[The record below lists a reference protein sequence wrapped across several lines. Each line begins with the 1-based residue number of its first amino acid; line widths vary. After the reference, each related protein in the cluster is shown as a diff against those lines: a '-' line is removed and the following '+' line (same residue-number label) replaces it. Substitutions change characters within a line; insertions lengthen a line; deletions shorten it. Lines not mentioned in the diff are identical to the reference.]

1 MVFEK
6 EEEGHD
12 ILVNHQSDHQEPHDH
27 DHDQTD
33 VPIDNSSDWLSLSIN
48 SGDPSSSTEGCTG
61 AKPAKNKL
69 FSCNFCMRKF
79 FSSQALGGHQN
90 AHKRER
96 GANKSF
102 QSQRIPLAA
111 ARSLGVQPHSLVH
124 KPSRGE
130 AAVVARFSDVA
141 TTGMMGVVAW
151 TPFEEPMD
159 VTWPGSFRMEKLPD
173 QSSDRKNVDL
183 NLRL

>member
-1 MVFEK
+1 MVFQK

-33 VPIDNSSDWLSLSIN
+33 VPTDNLSDWLSLSIN
-48 SGDPSSSTEGCTG
+48 SGDPSSSIEGCTG
-61 AKPAKNKL
+61 SKPAKNKL

-96 GANKSF
+96 GANKRF
-102 QSQRIPLAA
+102 QYQRIPLLAA
-111 ARSLGVQPHSLVH
+111 GSLGVQPHSVVH

-173 QSSDRKNVDL
+173 QSSDVKNIDL